1 MSNHVNFEISGA
13 SQIFAIIGDPVAHSA
28 SPAFW
33 NAAFRFCDLDAAYV
47 PFRVCRADLA
57 EAIAGLKALGVH
69 GCNVTAPHKQLVA
82 GFCDLLHSPA
92 DSLKAVNCMKFC
104 EDGHIEGWNTDA
116 TGCLRLIEKTG
127 RPKAGL
133 VMGSGGAAAAAIWA
147 LQKSGARVFQIA
159 RSCSDAIDSNQAS
172 GIKRLAW
179 NEKNFAYAMQ
189 ESDIIIN
196 ATPLGWHKDDFVA
209 ELKEFLSKS
218 KFYVDFNYAPASR
231 LLETARNNGCTVM
244 DGREL
249 LLEQGVEAFSL
260 LTGLPAPEDVMRR
273 CIFGR

>member
-1 MSNHVNFEISGA
+1 MNLKISGA

-33 NAAFRFCDLDAAYV
+33 NAAFRFCDIDAVYV

-57 EAIAGLKALGVH
+57 EAITGLKALGVR
-69 GCNVTAPHKQLVA
+69 GCNVTAPHKQSVA
-82 GFCDLLHSPA
+82 EFCDLLHSPA
-92 DSLKAVNCMKFC
+92 DSLKAVNCIKLC
-104 EDGHIEGWNTDA
+104 EDDRIEGWNTDA
-116 TGCLRLIEKTG
+116 TACLRLFTKSG
-127 RPKAGL
+127 RQKNGL

-147 LQKSGARVFQIA
+147 LQQSGARVFQIA
-159 RSCSDAIDSNQAS
+159 RSYSDAIDSEQTND
-172 GIKRLAW
+172 IKRLAW
-179 NEKNFAYAMQ
+179 NKKNFAYAIE

-231 LLETARNNGCTVM
+231 LVETARQNGCTVM

-249 LLEQGVEAFSL
+249 LLEQGVESFSL
-260 LTGLPAPEDVMRR
+260 LTGLPAPEEVIRR
-273 CIFGR
+273 CIFGG

>member
-1 MSNHVNFEISGA
+1 MNLKISGA

-33 NAAFRFCDLDAAYV
+33 NAAFHFCDIDAVYV

-57 EAIAGLKALGVH
+57 EAITGLKALCVS
-69 GCNVTAPHKQLVA
+69 GCNVTAPHKQAVA
-82 GFCDLLHSPA
+82 EFCDLLHNPA
-92 DSLKAVNCMKFC
+92 DSLKAVNCIKFC
-104 EDGHIEGWNTDA
+104 EDGRIEGWNTDA
-116 TGCLRLIEKTG
+116 TGCLRMLTKFG
-127 RPKAGL
+127 RQRTGL

-147 LQKSGARVFQIA
+147 LQQSGDRVFQIA
-159 RSCSDAIDSNQAS
+159 RSYSDAIDSEQTND
-172 GIKRLAW
+172 IKRLAW
-179 NEKNFAYAMQ
+179 NKKNFAYAIE

-231 LLETARNNGCTVM
+231 LVETARQSGCTVM

-249 LLEQGVEAFSL
+249 LLEQGVESFSL
-260 LTGLPAPEDVMRR
+260 LTGLPAPEEVIRR
-273 CIFGR
+273 CIFGG